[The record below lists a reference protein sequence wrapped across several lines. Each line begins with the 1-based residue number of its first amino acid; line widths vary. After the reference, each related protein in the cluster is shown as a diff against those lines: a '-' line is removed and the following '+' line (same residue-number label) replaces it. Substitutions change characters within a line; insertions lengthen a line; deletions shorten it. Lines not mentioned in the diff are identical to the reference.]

1 MTTRDSFRLSVV
13 ARGDLIVTRRTFDLL
28 SDDVELLFSGGGPIV
43 KPNDCRLGL
52 REGAAIT
59 DEVGDVQLCASLI
72 CIRFQG
78 KESLS
83 PLFGQREWTVDM
95 QLSSCG

>member
-1 MTTRDSFRLSVV
+1 M
-13 ARGDLIVTRRTFDLL
+13 
-28 SDDVELLFSGGGPIV
+28 
-43 KPNDCRLGL
+43 KPNACRLGL

-59 DEVGDVQLCASLI
+59 DEVGDAQLCMSLI